1 MKIKQK
7 IRCMFGLEAFPDS
20 GWGRVAAVVWTAVL
34 LLAASLG
41 VGMLSLSF
49 GPVKYEKEM
58 FDSYFQVPGLVLL
71 NVLPVILLTFLLWFV
86 TGRAGLG
93 FGITTAAVM
102 TLTMV
107 NILKIRLRNDPLMM
121 EDLKLI
127 SEAGG
132 VAGKYN
138 LSLTQEQWRGIAI
151 AVLLI
156 VIVSV
161 LTHRFRMKR
170 RQGWGKVRLA
180 GCFVLLAVTGV
191 LWKTVYLSE
200 NIYNATINKC
210 GINHYSNVDEFQSR
224 GFVYPFLYSY
234 KKSVDTPPEGYKK
247 KEAAE
252 ILNSYED
259 ADIPEEKKINVVS
272 VMLESYADLSK
283 LVDNDAIDA
292 VYEPLHEIE
301 SQSISGGLV
310 SDVFMGNTVQ
320 TERAFLTGYN
330 RMGSF
335 RSASN
340 SYVRYLASQ
349 GYTTEGSHPGYDW
362 FYNRVNINEN
372 LGFEQYYFFDDY
384 YSNTG
389 MNKDTLILDS
399 DALFFPEVVKMM
411 QNSIEETGKP
421 YFSFHVSYQ
430 NHGPYY
436 TDHLF
441 REGQEYVT
449 PEDTGWSQE
458 SCTILN
464 NYLGNI
470 ADTTE
475 QLQKTLDALEEYD
488 EPVVFVA
495 FGDHLPW
502 LGDDNSVYLETGMD
516 ISTDTEE
523 GYLNHFTTPYFF
535 WANSAAK
542 EVLGSDFTGEGD
554 TISPCFLMNDLFEA
568 LGWTGDA
575 YMQYTRSVRET
586 CPILSANLAYK
597 IDGMFTRELTE
608 EQQAM
613 VDEFNCVQY
622 YRRKNFEEYK

>member
-7 IRCMFGLEAFPDS
+7 IRCMFGLEDFPDS

-49 GPVKYEKEM
+49 GPVKYGKEM

-138 LSLTQEQWRGIAI
+138 LSLTQEQWRGVAI

-252 ILNSYED
+252 ILDSYED
-259 ADIPEEKKINVVS
+259 ADIPEEKKINGVS

-349 GYTTEGSHPGYDW
+349 GYTTEGSHPGYD
-362 FYNRVNINEN
+362 
-372 LGFEQYYFFDDY
+372 
-384 YSNTG
+384 
-389 MNKDTLILDS
+389 
-399 DALFFPEVVKMM
+399 
-411 QNSIEETGKP
+411 
-421 YFSFHVSYQ
+421 
-430 NHGPYY
+430 
-436 TDHLF
+436 
-441 REGQEYVT
+441 
-449 PEDTGWSQE
+449 
-458 SCTILN
+458 
-464 NYLGNI
+464 
-470 ADTTE
+470 
-475 QLQKTLDALEEYD
+475 
-488 EPVVFVA
+488 
-495 FGDHLPW
+495 
-502 LGDDNSVYLETGMD
+502 
-516 ISTDTEE
+516 
-523 GYLNHFTTPYFF
+523 
-535 WANSAAK
+535 
-542 EVLGSDFTGEGD
+542 
-554 TISPCFLMNDLFEA
+554 
-568 LGWTGDA
+568 
-575 YMQYTRSVRET
+575 
-586 CPILSANLAYK
+586 
-597 IDGMFTRELTE
+597 
-608 EQQAM
+608 
-613 VDEFNCVQY
+613 
-622 YRRKNFEEYK
+622 

>member
-7 IRCMFGLEAFPDS
+7 IRCMFGLETFPDS
-20 GWGRVAAVVWTAVL
+20 RWGRVAAVVWTAVL

-49 GPVKYEKEM
+49 GPVKYGKEM

-156 VIVSV
+156 AIVSA

-180 GCFVLLAVTGV
+180 GCFVLLVVTGV

-200 NIYNATINKC
+200 GIYNATINKC

-252 ILNSYED
+252 ILDSYED

-272 VMLESYADLSK
+272 VMLEAYADLSK

-301 SQSISGGLV
+301 SRSISGGLV

-335 RSASN
+335 RSLSN

-362 FYNRVNINEN
+362 FYNRANINEN

-502 LGDDNSVYLETGMD
+502 LGDDNSVYLETGMN

-542 EVLGSDFTGEGD
+542 DVLGSDFTGEGD

-597 IDGMFTRELTE
+597 IDGTFTRELTE
-608 EQQAM
+608 DQQAV